1 LHAASKLAIALA
13 VAVAAVDSV
22 AAGQARPAAPPAATV
37 TEAFLNDLQRAVE
50 GRDRKAVASMVQYPI
65 SVLMSGLQ
73 VPIRDAATMV
83 KTYDAVF
90 TPDLENVIAQ
100 SAVARPGQRAPAYP
114 VRTTP
119 DGMLIGGG
127 FVWIQRVGNA
137 FKISRIVVPPAA
149 SVRTL
154 RHEPTRVSFPNGAT
168 SQLSGLLARQDEAQT
183 YLLHGQKGQSLQVSI
198 TGFGGHDAVVRVY
211 DDRKNPVDGRA
222 RSERMWV
229 GQLPATADYRID
241 VTRTAPDANPSLI
254 YVLSVTLR

>member
-1 LHAASKLAIALA
+1 ME
-13 VAVAAVDSV
+13 V
-22 AAGQARPAAPPAATV
+22 
-37 TEAFLNDLQRAVE
+37 FLSDLQRAVE
-50 GRDRKAVASMVQYPI
+50 GRDRKTVASMIQYPI
-65 SVLMSGLQ
+65 TVLISGLQ

-100 SAVARPGQRAPAYP
+100 SGVQRAGQPAPAYP

-119 DGMLIGGG
+119 DGMAIGGG

-137 FKISRIVVPPAA
+137 LKISRITVPPAA

-154 RHEPTRVSFPNGAT
+154 RHEPIRVSFPNGAT
-168 SQLSGLLARQDEAQT
+168 AQLSGLLARQDEVQT
-183 YLLHGQKGQSLQVSI
+183 YLLGGQKGQSLQVSI
-198 TGFGGHDAVVRVY
+198 TGFRGHDAVVRVY

-222 RSERMWV
+222 RGDRMWD
-229 GQLPATADYRID
+229 GQLPATADYRIE
-241 VTRTAPDANPSLI
+241 VMRTAPDANPSLI